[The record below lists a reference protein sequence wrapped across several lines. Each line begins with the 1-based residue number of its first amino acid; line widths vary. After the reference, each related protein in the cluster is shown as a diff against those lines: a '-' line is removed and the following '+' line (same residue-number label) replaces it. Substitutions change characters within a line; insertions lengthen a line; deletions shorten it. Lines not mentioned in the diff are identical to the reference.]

1 MAKKNMTV
9 NMPGVN
15 VNDALAAAAAG
26 EQQEA
31 KEVKQEVK
39 KKAPVK
45 PKAKVNVK
53 QEEKSTAADLLTA
66 RAQKEIKN
74 VAVNLRVKPSVK
86 ERFDLLCTKLNY
98 SQSDL
103 FETLVSLAEE
113 TIKEQ
118 GKK

>member
-1 MAKKNMTV
+1 MKKGTI

-15 VNDALAAAAAG
+15 VNDALASAAAG
-26 EQQEA
+26 VEQKQ
-31 KEVKQEVK
+31 EVKQEVK
-39 KKAPVK
+39 KTVKKKASVK
-45 PKAKVNVK
+45 ANVNVK

-113 TIKEQ
+113 TLRAQEQ
-118 GKK
+118 GK